1 MKRTDLIQTLRN
13 PVPRGSVHL
22 AAVIS
27 LLLATG
33 GNCLAAR
40 DNTAATEQAAQHA
53 ALEAAEAAEAAAQR
67 AQEQAAE
74 SARKVAEARIEVQ
87 ARPPAQAELERAA
100 LERAVAE
107 NFTARLAEQEQQIA
121 EAQRQV
127 EEAQRAMDEASR
139 ALAEERNNP
148 DGDLQRSRAELSR
161 AHRALREASRE
172 VAMAHREAEIGYRM
186 ATRVQTINLGDRA
199 VIGVLLGESS
209 NRGVELTGVSPG
221 GPAEK
226 AGLKQ
231 GDVITSIRETDL
243 TDLAGNEARDAL
255 VQTMAE
261 VKPGEEIR
269 IGFSRDG
276 KNDSLMVKAEQREPS
291 SWQSLIRLPDPP
303 PPPAAP
309 GAPDGPAW
317 TSNTNTHV
325 VVDRIVTPGAN
336 TKVVVIDDAALAE
349 KIAEIEQRVESFQYM
364 FTDEDG
370 TRIVFDEEFEFD
382 DEELSKLGRNAL
394 NQANMWFGLSH
405 TAGLEL
411 ASLNPGLGEYFK
423 AERGVLVLDVK
434 DSNSYGLKSGDVIL
448 SVAGTEVSS
457 PAEMI
462 RALRDIEPNA
472 EFEIRIK
479 RDRRDKT
486 LKAVLPDNRLGALM
500 GLHEIIKAPE
510 PPDSP

>member
-1 MKRTDLIQTLRN
+1 MC
-13 PVPRGSVHL
+13 L
-22 AAVIS
+22 ATVIS
-27 LLLATG
+27 LLLAAS
-33 GNCLAAR
+33 GNCLAAQG
-40 DNTAATEQAAQHA
+40 NTAGERQAAM
-53 ALEAAEAAEAAAQR
+53 EAAEAAEVAAMR

-87 ARPPAQAELERAA
+87 SQFQAQAQSQAQVELERAELERAM
-100 LERAVAE
+100 AE
-107 NFTARLAEQEQQIA
+107 NLSDRIAEQEQQIA

-172 VAMAHREAEIGYRM
+172 VAMAHREAEIGRRM
-186 ATRVQTINLGDRA
+186 AARVHTINLGDRA

-209 NRGVELTGVSPG
+209 NRGVELAGVSPG
-221 GPAEK
+221 GPAEE
-226 AGLKQ
+226 AGLRK

-243 TDLAGNEARDAL
+243 TDLDGDEARDAL
-255 VQTMAE
+255 MQTMAD

-269 IGFSRDG
+269 IGFSRNG
-276 KNDSLMVKAEQREPS
+276 KSDSLMVKAEQREPS

-303 PPPAAP
+303 PPPPGAP
-309 GAPDGPAW
+309 GAPDAPEPPSW
-317 TSNTNTHV
+317 TSNSDTRI
-325 VVDRIVTPGAN
+325 VVDKIVTPGTNA
-336 TKVVVIDDAALAE
+336 KVVVIDDAALAE
-349 KIAEIEQRVESFQYM
+349 KIADIQNRVESFQYM

-370 TRIVFDEEFEFD
+370 TRIVFDEEFRFD
-382 DEELSKLGRNAL
+382 DEELSQLGKNAL
-394 NQANMWFGLSH
+394 NQANMWFGLSY

-462 RALRDIEPNA
+462 RALREIEPEA
-472 EFEIRIK
+472 EFELRIK

-500 GLHEIIKAPE
+500 GLHETFKAPE
-510 PPDSP
+510 PHDHP